1 MSWDPPTIGGGSY
14 TYTVQIEG
22 TRSGVTTQEVSVPRL
37 DYARSPNDQL
47 GPITITAHNPV
58 GTGPPASR

>member
-1 MSWDPPTIGGGSY
+1 M
-14 TYTVQIEG
+14 
-22 TRSGVTTQEVSVPRL
+22 TTQEVSVPRL